1 MNDIRTITL
10 DLDDTLWAIQ
20 PVIKRAERRL
30 YAWLQERYPRITAK
44 FSPAAIL
51 EMRNRIVAE
60 HPGQGHDFTFLRR
73 EVLRKLANAG
83 GYDEGLVDDAMAV
96 FNEVRN
102 DVRVYPEVR
111 PTLTVLRRSY
121 RLLAVTNGN
130 ANLDIIGISELFDD
144 VISAANAGAAKPA
157 REIFAAA
164 VSAGGAAANQ
174 TLHVGDHPEHDVQ
187 GALDAGLKAVWIN
200 RHGSAWPKNL
210 QQPDGVI
217 RDVGQL
223 FSILGSESR

>member
-1 MNDIRTITL
+1 MNNIRTITL

-30 YAWLQERYPRITAK
+30 YAWLKERYPRITAK
-44 FSPAAIL
+44 FSPAAIVEL
-51 EMRNRIVAE
+51 RNGIAAE
-60 HPGQGHDFTFLRR
+60 HPNRGHDFAFLRR

-83 GYDEGLVDDAMAV
+83 DYGEGLVDDAMAV

-130 ANLDIIGISELFDD
+130 ANLETIGISELFDD
-144 VISAANAGAAKPA
+144 VISASVAGAAKPA
-157 REIFAAA
+157 REIFDVA
-164 VSAGGAAANQ
+164 VKAGGATADQ
-174 TLHVGDHPEHDVQ
+174 TLHVGDHPQHDVQ

-200 RHGSAWPKNL
+200 RHGSAWPKDL
-210 QQPDGVI
+210 QQPDRVI

-223 FSILGSESR
+223 ISILGPANR